1 MTTTA
6 PVVVTAAAMV
16 LVGTVAV
23 TAPVAESKEVL
34 ALEVVTAAVM
44 VRAVTA
50 AAMVRVVTAVATAQ
64 VAESKEALALAVV
77 TAAVTARVVVAAV
90 MAQTTMIIM
99 DLGTTTTITT
109 AREAVGN
116 KAV

>member
-50 AAMVRVVTAVATAQ
+50 AAMVRVVTA
-64 VAESKEALALAVV
+64 
-77 TAAVTARVVVAAV
+77 AVTARVVVAAV